1 MMSQQRVSWAK
12 HTVLLT
18 AAFLLLAPEIL
29 AGEHVR
35 AADNP
40 TAPTPRPAAP
50 VTIARRF
57 TPPVAVVVVPVTVS
71 VAVTPP
77 AKPAAEEV
85 YVDLRGPDG
94 QRRTFSVEGG
104 PGAIRTQP
112 VMVLRPGQ
120 SVTVRLALK

>member
-1 MMSQQRVSWAK
+1 MMSQHCVSWVKQA
-12 HTVLLT
+12 VLLT
-18 AAFLLLAPEIL
+18 AALLLLAPEVL

-35 AADNP
+35 AAGSPKAAPPP
-40 TAPTPRPAAP
+40 TATP
-50 VTIARRF
+50 VTVARGF
-57 TPPVAVVVVPVTVS
+57 AQPVAVVVVPVTIS
-71 VAVTPP
+71 VAVTKP

-94 QRRTFSVEGG
+94 QSRTFSVEGG

-112 VMVLRPGQ
+112 VMVLHPGQ